1 MSERR
6 NLRLYLFK
14 MSRNSCETTTWS
26 SLISMCSYVP
36 FLCERSSGNFRNNHL
51 RQHREDLRDG
61 TKAMRPPVRLLAL
74 DWFLDRPFAE
84 IHRTCA
90 DRILARG
97 ANHQTLHGDADAKS
111 HEDVLWQFLRNT
123 ESLNDGEADE
133 TIEMDISEDL
143 EQTLARAIDGVVRVL
158 GLPRPDLE
166 RVGVALAK
174 ARAYKPTLTDTKQA
188 KQAAAKAHAKPRYFG
203 LLPEVDLVDALDA
216 QISCHHERG
225 MPLRD
230 FWEALKA
237 PEGAHGRITR
247 TPHVTIVHSKE
258 QQQQDRVPESVM
270 LWERC
275 TALHALSA
283 PPIFRARL
291 GHVVANERIMAATV
305 EDLCV
310 DDPEEDAGQEGAAFV
325 SQLDHELRERLHI
338 TIGTKDSSVLAF
350 EAGGLVRS
358 FKKGEKSV
366 DSVPLE
372 GVYVKGRIKG
382 LFS

>member
-1 MSERR
+1 M
-6 NLRLYLFK
+6 
-14 MSRNSCETTTWS
+14 WS
-26 SLISMCSYVP
+26 SLISTCSDVP
-36 FLCERSSGNFRNNHL
+36 FFTREAQGNSRNNHL
-51 RQHREDLRDG
+51 RKHREELRDA
-61 TKAMRPPVRLLAL
+61 TAMHPPVRLLAL
-74 DWFLDRPFAE
+74 NWSLDRPFAE

-97 ANHQTLHGDADAKS
+97 ANHQNLHGDADTKS

-123 ESLNDGEADE
+123 EPLDDGEADE

-174 ARAYKPTLTDTKQA
+174 ARAYKPTLTDTKQTKQA
-188 KQAAAKAHAKPRYFG
+188 KQAAAKAHPKPRYFG
-203 LLPEVDLVDALDA
+203 LLAEIDLVDALDA
-216 QISCHHERG
+216 QISRHQERG

-230 FWEALKA
+230 FWEALKT
-237 PEGAHGRITR
+237 PKGAHGRVTA
-247 TPHVTIVHSKE
+247 TPHVTIVHSKQQE
-258 QQQQDRVPESVM
+258 QVDRAPESVL

-275 TALHALSA
+275 AALHALAA
-283 PPIFRARL
+283 PPMFRARL

-338 TIGTKDSSVLAF
+338 TIGPKDASVPAV
-350 EAGGLVRS
+350 EAGALVQS
-358 FKKGEKSV
+358 FKKGEKGV
-366 DSVPLE
+366 ESVPLE

-382 LFS
+382 AFS

>member
-1 MSERR
+1 MREAQG
-6 NLRLYLFK
+6 
-14 MSRNSCETTTWS
+14 NS
-26 SLISMCSYVP
+26 
-36 FLCERSSGNFRNNHL
+36 RNNHL
-51 RQHREDLRDG
+51 RKHREDLRDAI
-61 TKAMRPPVRLLAL
+61 TAMHPPVRLLAL
-74 DWFLDRPFAE
+74 NWSLDRPFAE

-90 DRILARG
+90 DRILVRG

-111 HEDVLWQFLRNT
+111 HEDVLWQFLRDT
-123 ESLNDGEADE
+123 EPLNDGEADE

-143 EQTLARAIDGVVRVL
+143 EQALARAIDGVVRVL
-158 GLPRPDLE
+158 GLPRPELE

-174 ARAYKPTLTDTKQA
+174 ARAYKPTLTGTKQA
-188 KQAAAKAHAKPRYFG
+188 KQAAAKAHPKPRYFG
-203 LLPEVDLVDALDA
+203 LLPEIDLVDALDT
-216 QISCHHERG
+216 QISRHQERG

-230 FWEALKA
+230 FWESLKT
-237 PEGAHGRITR
+237 PEGAHGRVTR
-247 TPHVTIVHSKE
+247 SPHVTIVHSKE
-258 QQQQDRVPESVM
+258 QKQQDRAPESVM

-275 TALHALSA
+275 AALHALAS
-283 PPIFRARL
+283 PPMFRARL

-338 TIGTKDSSVLAF
+338 TIGTMDASVLAV
-350 EAGGLVRS
+350 EAGALVHS
-358 FKKGEKSV
+358 FKKGEKGME
-366 DSVPLE
+366 SVPLE

>member
-1 MSERR
+1 MFMREAQ
-6 NLRLYLFK
+6 
-14 MSRNSCETTTWS
+14 RNS
-26 SLISMCSYVP
+26 
-36 FLCERSSGNFRNNHL
+36 RNNHL
-51 RQHREDLRDG
+51 RKHREDLRDA
-61 TKAMRPPVRLLAL
+61 TTAMHPPVRLLAL
-74 DWFLDRPFAE
+74 NWPLDRPFAE

-90 DRILARG
+90 DRILVRG

-123 ESLNDGEADE
+123 ESLNDGEADK

-158 GLPRPDLE
+158 GLPRPELE

-174 ARAYKPTLTDTKQA
+174 ARAYKPTLTGTKQA
-188 KQAAAKAHAKPRYFG
+188 KQAAAKAPPKPRYFG
-203 LLPEVDLVDALDA
+203 LLPEIDLVDALDA
-216 QISCHHERG
+216 QISRHQEQG

-230 FWEALKA
+230 FWDALKA
-237 PEGAHGRITR
+237 PKGSHGRITR
-247 TPHVTIVHSKE
+247 SPHVTIVHSKE
-258 QQQQDRVPESVM
+258 QKQLDLAPESVM

-275 TALHALSA
+275 TTLHALAS
-283 PPIFRARL
+283 PPMFRARL
-291 GHVVANERIMAATV
+291 GHVVANERIMAVTV

-338 TIGTKDSSVLAF
+338 TIGTKDVSVPAV
-350 EAGGLVRS
+350 EARELVRS
-358 FKKGEKSV
+358 FKKGEKGME
-366 DSVPLE
+366 SVPLE

-382 LFS
+382 IFS

>member
-1 MSERR
+1 M
-6 NLRLYLFK
+6 YLFFY
-14 MSRNSCETTTWS
+14 EG
-26 SLISMCSYVP
+26 
-36 FLCERSSGNFRNNHL
+36 SSGNSRNNHL
-51 RQHREDLRDG
+51 HKHREDLRDA
-61 TKAMRPPVRLLAL
+61 TKAMHPRVRLLAL
-74 DWFLDRPFAE
+74 NWSLDRPFSE

-97 ANHQTLHGDADAKS
+97 ANHQTLHGDAEAKS
-111 HEDVLWQFLRNT
+111 HEDVLWPFLRNT
-123 ESLNDGEADE
+123 EPLDDGEADE

-143 EQTLARAIDGVVRVL
+143 EQTLARAIDGVVRML
-158 GLPRPDLE
+158 GLPRPDME

-174 ARAYKPTLTDTKQA
+174 ARAYKPTLTGTKQV
-188 KQAAAKAHAKPRYFG
+188 KQAAAKTHPKPRYFA

-216 QISCHHERG
+216 QISRHHERG

-237 PEGAHGRITR
+237 PQGAHGRITR

-258 QQQQDRVPESVM
+258 QQQQDRAPESVA

-275 TALHALSA
+275 AALHALAA

-325 SQLDHELRERLHI
+325 SQLAHELRERLHI
-338 TIGTKDSSVLAF
+338 TIGTKDSSVPAI
-350 EAGGLVRS
+350 EAGALVQS
-358 FKKGEKSV
+358 FKKGEKGME
-366 DSVPLE
+366 SVPLE

-382 LFS
+382 LVS